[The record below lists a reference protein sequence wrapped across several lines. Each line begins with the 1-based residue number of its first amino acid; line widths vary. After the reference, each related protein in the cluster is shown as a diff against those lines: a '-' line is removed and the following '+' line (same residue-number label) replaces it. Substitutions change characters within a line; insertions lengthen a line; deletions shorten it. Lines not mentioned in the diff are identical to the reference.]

1 MHKNKPYLV
10 LGIPLVES
18 SYLLAWIFL
27 AVFIVLSPPNLIYD
41 EGYHLGVVNLIQTR
55 GFYSAMVW
63 TANQSAAGPLYSFLH
78 LMSLVSG

>member
-27 AVFIVLSPPNLIYD
+27 AVFIVRSPPNLIYD

-63 TANQSAAGPLYSFLH
+63 SANQSAAGPLYSFLH